1 MSIRLRLALACTVL
15 LLLASCGTG
24 ASSQTSQAD
33 SAQAGSAT
41 TSPLRATTL
50 DGSEFDFASIS
61 GRPTVLWFWA
71 PWCTICRA
79 EAPEIARVAAELRG
93 SVTFIGVPGR
103 GERAAMRQFVSAGG
117 VSGLQHVVD
126 DDGRI
131 WSEYGVVG
139 QPAFAFIDGAG
150 KVEMVNGSLTADQ
163 LQTAARALAG

>member
-1 MSIRLRLALACTVL
+1 MTIRLRLALACTVL
-15 LLLASCGTG
+15 LVLTACGPG
-24 ASSQTSQAD
+24 GSSTSRAD
-33 SAQAGSAT
+33 SAT
-41 TSPLRATTL
+41 TSTLRATTL
-50 DGSEFDFASIS
+50 DGSEFDFASIA

-79 EAPEIARVAAELRG
+79 EAPEIAKVAAEMRG

-103 GERAAMRQFVSAGG
+103 GERPAMRQFVSDGG

-150 KVEMVNGSLTADQ
+150 KVELVNGSLTGDQ
-163 LQTAARALAG
+163 LKTAARALVH

>member
-1 MSIRLRLALACTVL
+1 MPIPLRLALACTVML
-15 LLLASCGTG
+15 RLAACGAG

-33 SAQAGSAT
+33 SERAGSAA
-41 TSPLRATTL
+41 TSTLRATTL
-50 DGSEFDFASIS
+50 DGADFDFASIS

-79 EAPEIARVAAELRG
+79 EAPEIAKVAAELDG
-93 SVTFIGVPGR
+93 HVTFIGVPGR
-103 GERAAMRQFVSAGG
+103 GERRKMQQFVADGG

-126 DDGRI
+126 DNGRI

-150 KVEMVNGSLTADQ
+150 KVEMVNGSLTGDQ
-163 LQTAARALAG
+163 LKTAARALVG